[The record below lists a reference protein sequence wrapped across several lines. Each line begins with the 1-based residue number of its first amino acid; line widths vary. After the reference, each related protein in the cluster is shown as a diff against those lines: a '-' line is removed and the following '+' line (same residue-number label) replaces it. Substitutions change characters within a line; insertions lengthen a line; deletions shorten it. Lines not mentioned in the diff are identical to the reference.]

1 MDPEKYAA
9 IRKHLGTR
17 EYAFTEYADGTR
29 GITQFQLLAAK
40 GPSPMIGVTD
50 EFVEDFSA
58 DEIVHKLVEWDVLG
72 VATGAPEK
80 LVLVTRQGVE
90 IKNRAL

>member
-1 MDPEKYAA
+1 MDPEKYGA
-9 IRKHLGTR
+9 IRKHLGTS

-40 GPSPMIGVTD
+40 GSSPIIGVSD

-58 DEIVHKLVEWDVLG
+58 EEIVHRLREWDVLG
-72 VATGAPEK
+72 LAKAMPDK
-80 LVLVTRQGVE
+80 LILVTQQGVE
-90 IKNRAL
+90 IKDRTP